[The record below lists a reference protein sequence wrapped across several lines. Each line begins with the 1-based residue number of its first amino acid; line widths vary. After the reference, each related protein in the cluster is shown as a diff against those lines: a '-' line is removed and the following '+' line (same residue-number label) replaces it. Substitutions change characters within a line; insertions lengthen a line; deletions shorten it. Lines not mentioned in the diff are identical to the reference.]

1 VTSEPHSWPRYAK
14 EITDPA
20 LAHEKPEAL
29 DDLRVLDASSGNF
42 AALFA
47 SSILAEFGADVM
59 RLEPPGGDVAR
70 LFSPQGV
77 KHRGTGL
84 AYLVEARNKRHI
96 TLNLDLPAGRELFAR
111 LARHVDVVIE
121 SAKPGQMDAWGVGY
135 RQLSAAN
142 PRLIYLGFST
152 HGQFGPRAA
161 SPIPDYDI
169 TNQAL
174 SGTPYTTGEPAGEGT
189 PESSVPTK
197 QGNWIAWYI
206 GGGWGAFAA
215 MTAVIW
221 RAASGQGQFIDCSPA
236 EAEMRFTDYDV
247 HWYHA
252 ARRTRERLGA
262 LNVSVFPYTLIKT
275 KDSYSFIAGFSDLNW
290 TGLTNIIQRPD
301 LKERFP
307 TTKARIGESKLLHRE
322 LEGWAAGLT
331 SQEVLDRVQDY
342 VANKRGPGTV
352 ASARLNRPSDT
363 LAETHWWERGVFE
376 RIEDP
381 DYGELLLQAPP
392 WKMSRTPPRIKWAC
406 RPVGADNEMVY
417 LKYLGLG
424 RERLRT
430 LKAEGVL

>member
-1 VTSEPHSWPRYAK
+1 MSEAHSWQRFAK

-29 DDLRVLDASSGNF
+29 EDLRVLDASTGNF

-47 SSILAEFGADVM
+47 SSILAEFGAEVI
-59 RLEPPGGDVAR
+59 RVEPPGGDTAR

-77 KHRGTGL
+77 KHRDTGL

-96 TLNLDLPAGRELFAR
+96 TLNLDVPAGRELFLR

-121 SAKPGQMDAWGVGY
+121 SARPGQLDAWGIGY

-142 PRLIYLGFST
+142 PRLIYLAFST
-152 HGQFGPRAA
+152 YGQFGPRAA
-161 SPIPDYDI
+161 SPIPDYDV

-174 SGTPYTTGEPAGEGT
+174 SGTPYTTGEPAGEGA
-189 PESSVPTK
+189 PDSSVPTK
-197 QGNWIAWYI
+197 QGNWIAWYV
-206 GGGWGAFAA
+206 GGGWGAFAV
-215 MTAVIW
+215 MTALIW
-221 RAASGQGQFIDCSPA
+221 RGTSGQGQFIDCSPA
-236 EAEMRFTDYDV
+236 EAEMRFTDYDE
-247 HWYHA
+247 HWYHSHK
-252 ARRTRERLGA
+252 RIRERLGA

-275 KDSYSFIAGFSDLNW
+275 KDSYSFIAGFSDINW

-301 LKERFP
+301 LKERYP
-307 TTKARIGESKLLHRE
+307 TTKARIGESKMLHRE
-322 LEGWAAGLT
+322 LEGWAANMT
-331 SQEVLDRVQDY
+331 SQEILDRVQDY

-352 ASARLNRPSDT
+352 ATARLNRPTDT

-417 LKYLGLG
+417 LRYLGLG
-424 RERLRT
+424 REQLRT
-430 LKAEGVL
+430 LQAEGVL